1 MENIIDA
8 ILGLQ
13 KKREK
18 KRHHKQSDG
27 SNEVRHSLICFH
39 DFTDLFK
46 F

>member
-18 KRHHKQSDG
+18 RDIISKVMVAMKLDI
-27 SNEVRHSLICFH
+27 V
-39 DFTDLFK
+39 
-46 F
+46 